1 MNRVNFVRLR
11 GGVIGLLM
19 FLIIVIAGYLLSSL
33 FSWSFAIGNWG
44 IFSKIV
50 FFLSIIYALIS
61 IKYNSKE
68 TQNEINNANDID
80 GEMLKAYDEIR
91 FKTRYASSEQKLAIL
106 YQCTKMTKYAEKYND
121 NDLYRA
127 SQRMEY
133 LMSEAMNV
141 QSHDAIKFFN
151 KKDTREDMEILSTI
165 KENTELRDYLIFFF
179 NIYSHVSSNTLDF
192 NGGPSSFRPVSSL
205 CSEIETALGVSHNER
220 NAIILNY
227 KLSKQ

>member
-1 MNRVNFVRLR
+1 M
-11 GGVIGLLM
+11 LLQ
-19 FLIIVIAGYLLSSL
+19 VTYYRH
-33 FSWSFAIGNWG
+33 SWSFAIGNWG

-80 GEMLKAYDEIR
+80 GEMRKDYDEIR

-121 NDLYRA
+121 YDLYRA

-141 QSHDAIKFFN
+141 QPHNAIKFFN

-165 KENTELRDYLIFFF
+165 KENTELRDLLIFFF
-179 NIYSHVSSNTLDF
+179 NIYSRVSTLDF

-205 CSEIETALGVSHNER
+205 CSEIETALGVSHDER